1 MTREER
7 AASSYQKLSKLQ
19 RLIMLTLLDA
29 TKASLPRRE
38 FSKFIYDYYFG
49 EGEPTPST
57 QASLSRAYRR
67 LEDRGYIIRIHGRF
81 QLTTGNDNLDDNGYL
96 VAYML
101 ASDALQTNAHLTKP

>member
-1 MTREER
+1 
-7 AASSYQKLSKLQ
+7 
-19 RLIMLTLLDA
+19 MLTLLDA

-101 ASDALQTNAHLTKP
+101 ASDALQTNAHLTKS